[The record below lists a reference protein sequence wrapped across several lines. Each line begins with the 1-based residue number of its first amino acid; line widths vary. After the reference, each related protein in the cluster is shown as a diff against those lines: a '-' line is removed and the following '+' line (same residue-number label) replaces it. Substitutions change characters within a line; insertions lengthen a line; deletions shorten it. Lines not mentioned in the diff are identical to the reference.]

1 MKFLQRIGALT
12 FTFLAT
18 VGRISSFTA
27 TALSHAVR
35 PPFYP
40 RIIGQQ
46 MIEIGFFSLPVV
58 GLTAVF
64 AALRSFESEGP
75 GLRPLLVECPILGVD
90 RGRCGSIL
98 HALRA
103 VIRRDALRGIAY

>member
-1 MKFLQRIGALT
+1 MKFLQRIGALA
-12 FTFLAT
+12 FAFLAT

-46 MIEIGFFSLPVV
+46 MIEIGSFSLPVV

-64 AALRSFESEGP
+64 AGMNLPFRVSPDFPSMLKARSQTLS
-75 GLRPLLVECPILGVD
+75 
-90 RGRCGSIL
+90 
-98 HALRA
+98 
-103 VIRRDALRGIAY
+103 